1 MKTQNFKSTS
11 KHIVVLLMVFA
22 TVISGYALVKANF
35 SGDWALDTEK
45 SVFPAAPG
53 GGGPPGGRGRGE
65 TKLKV
70 TQTGTALTI
79 VRTSPGRDGAE
90 VLTTDN
96 LTADGKESTSTGG
109 REGSVRKVT
118 AKWSD
123 DQNTVVITTS
133 TTMSFQGGDPMTIPG
148 KETWSLSADGKVLT
162 IDSERNS
169 PMGGGATT
177 SKLVY
182 NKQ

>member
-1 MKTQNFKSTS
+1 MKTQNFKSAS
-11 KHIVVLLMVFA
+11 KNIVVFLMVIV
-22 TVISGYALVKANF
+22 TVISGYAFVKANF
-35 SGDWALDTEK
+35 SGDWALDAEK
-45 SVFPAAPG
+45 SVFPAPPG
-53 GGGPPGGRGRGE
+53 GGAGGPGGRRGE

-70 TQTGTALTI
+70 TQTGTTLTV

-90 VLTTDN
+90 VITTDN
-96 LTADGKESTSTGG
+96 ITADGKESQSTGG

-123 DQNTVVITTS
+123 DQNTVVITSS
-133 TTMSFQGGDPMTIPG
+133 TTSSFGGGEPMTIPG

-162 IDSERNS
+162 IDSERSFQGNA
-169 PMGGGATT
+169 MT

>member
-11 KHIVVLLMVFA
+11 KNIAVFLMVLV
-22 TVISGYALVKANF
+22 TVISGYALVKADF

-45 SVFPAAPG
+45 STFPAPPG
-53 GGGPPGGRGRGE
+53 GGGGGGGGGRRGA

-70 TQTGTALTI
+70 TQTGATLTV
-79 VRTSPGRDGAE
+79 VRTSAGMNGE
-90 VLTTDN
+90 VITTDN
-96 LTADGKESTSTGG
+96 LTADGKESVSTGG

-123 DQNTVVITTS
+123 DQNTVTVTTN

-148 KETWSLSADGKVLT
+148 KEVWSLSADGKVLT
-162 IDSERNS
+162 IDSESNS
-169 PMGGGATT
+169 PMGAMT